1 MEKAYIGG
9 LILESRGRGKD
20 LILNENNRLV
30 DMNAMLNRL
39 NNSTA
44 RIVKGEE

>member
-9 LILESRGRGKD
+9 LILESRGRGRD
-20 LILNENNRLV
+20 LILNENNKLI

-39 NNSTA
+39 NNNTSRT
-44 RIVKGEE
+44 VKG